1 MVLELNTGS
10 NIIKPSTDERLLGVN
25 MSNDFTWN
33 AHVLPLVKK
42 LTLKNNGLQKV
53 GQLMDFKSR
62 KMLANGII
70 NSQLIYCVQLFAFA
84 SSYLLR
90 FLQVQQNRAARI
102 VTRLDRSTEVSV
114 LLQQVGWLSVKQ
126 LYVYHC
132 LLLLFKTQ
140 RSKRPEYFISKMSRS
155 FPYATR
161 RSQNNSYSITGIPR
175 TETFKRSFFQSSIN
189 MWNNLPADI
198 RILMEVGEFKRKLK
212 IWTQNS
218 VPLL

>member
-1 MVLELNTGS
+1 
-10 NIIKPSTDERLLGVN
+10 
-25 MSNDFTWN
+25 
-33 AHVLPLVKK
+33 
-42 LTLKNNGLQKV
+42 
-53 GQLMDFKSR
+53 
-62 KMLANGII
+62 MLANGII
-70 NSQLIYCVQLFAFA
+70 NSQLIYCVQLFGSA
-84 SSYLLR
+84 SSYFLR
-90 FLQVQQNRAARI
+90 FLQVQQNRATRI